1 MPLAARRFIILAMDE
16 LFKKQEEE
24 RILSNAPLAV
34 RMRPENLDEFAGQ
47 SHFAGEGKLLRRMLD
62 AGSLTSVLF
71 YGPPGTGKTS
81 LARVIA
87 NTINAH
93 FEYLNAPSAS
103 VKDVRSITERAK
115 SRLIN
120 SKAKTILFLDEIH
133 RFSRTQQDSLL
144 SEVEHGIIILI
155 GATTE
160 NPFFSVNGP
169 LISRSTLFEF
179 KPLSEDDIKKLL
191 ERAMKDNRRGLGD
204 TNLSISKDAINF
216 IAEICDGDARRS
228 LNALEV
234 AVLSKKTGSGEVSLE
249 DVRESVQK
257 KQVAYDRKGDS
268 HYDIASALQ
277 KSIRGSDPDAAVYWL
292 ARMIAGGED
301 VRFIARRAAVCA
313 AEDIGNADPFATVLA
328 ASVVQVAE
336 FVGLPEAQLPLSQL
350 VTYLACAPKSN
361 ASAKAVWEA
370 VADVEN
376 GRIADVPQN
385 LKDTHYKGSKSLGR
399 GMDYKYPH
407 DYPGG
412 IVPQNYSGLDQRKQ
426 YYNPADSGR
435 EKKIREIL
443 ERNRAIL
450 DSNHQ

>member
-1 MPLAARRFIILAMDE
+1 MDE

-115 SRLIN
+115 MRLIN

-144 SEVEHGIIILI
+144 SEVEHGILILI

-191 ERAMKDNRRGLGD
+191 KRAAKDKKRGLGE
-204 TNLSISKDAINF
+204 TNLSISEEAMEF
-216 IAEICDGDARRS
+216 IAQICDGDARRS
-228 LNALEV
+228 LNALEI
-234 AVLSKKTGSGEVSLE
+234 AVLSKKPEAGSSREVTLE

-257 KQVAYDRKGDS
+257 KQIAYDRKGDS

-376 GRIADVPQN
+376 GRITDVPQN

-399 GMDYKYPH
+399 GLDYKYPH

-412 IVPQNYSGLDQRKQ
+412 IVPQNYSGSQQRKK
-426 YYNPADSGR
+426 YYSPADSGR

-450 DSNHQ
+450 DSNEQ